1 MMTTVVNLY
10 GAPGAGKSTGAAYVF
25 AKLKLDGVNCE
36 YVPEF
41 AKDKCWEDNKTVFS
55 IPENQFFIGA
65 NQLYRMTMLK
75 DKVDVIITDS
85 PLYLNAFYNT
95 SDALGKEYE
104 TVMFRLS
111 NMFDNMNFFVHRM
124 KAYCNAGRKQT
135 VIEADMMAVDL
146 VKFLDKRAIECI
158 DVTGDVEG
166 YETIYKMV
174 KDKLSK

>member
-1 MMTTVVNLY
+1 MTTVVNLY

-25 AKLKLDGVNCE
+25 SKLKLDGVNCE

-41 AKDKCWEDNKTVFS
+41 AKDKCWEDNKTVFA

-65 NQLYRMTMLK
+65 NQLYRMTVLK

-111 NMFDNMNFFVHRM
+111 EMFDNMNFLIHRM
-124 KAYCNAGRKQT
+124 KAYSNAGRIQT
-135 VIEADMMAVDL
+135 AVEADRMAADL
-146 VKFLDKRAIECI
+146 VEFLGKRSIEYM

-166 YETIYKMV
+166 YEALYKTV
-174 KDKLSK
+174 KQRLNK